1 MEIAV
6 VAFPGSSK
14 DIHEAVTDRLQLNA
28 EIVTEQT
35 DNLAN
40 YDAILIAGGASYG
53 DYLRPGAIASTK
65 LVIDAVKEQAEAG
78 KPVLGIG
85 NGFQV
90 LTEAG
95 LLPGALLQNED
106 LLFTSGNQA
115 IIVENNETRFTSS
128 YEKREEIQIPIAH
141 KYGSYECDGPTL
153 EMLKRENRIVFTYSS
168 NPNGSIEDIAGITNK
183 QGNVLG
189 MMPHPERA
197 LETILGSEDGVKLF
211 ESLVENWREFNAN

>member
-1 MEIAV
+1 VKLAV

-14 DIHEAVTDRLQLNA
+14 DVYEALTDQLHLDA
-28 EIVTEQT
+28 EIVPEQT
-35 DNLAN
+35 TNLAN
-40 YDAILIAGGASYG
+40 YDGIMIAGGASYG

-65 LVIDAVKEQAEAG
+65 KVIHAVREQAAAG

-95 LLPGALLQNED
+95 LLPGALLQNES
-106 LLFTSGNQA
+106 LLFTSGKQA
-115 IIVENNETRFTSS
+115 VTVENNDTLFTATYDKGESV
-128 YEKREEIQIPIAH
+128 QFPVAH
-141 KYGSYECDGPTL
+141 KYGNYYCDEETL
-153 EMLKRENRIVFTYSS
+153 ETLKKNHQIVFTYQT
-168 NPNGSIEDIAGITNK
+168 NPNGSIENIAGITNE

-197 LETILGSEDGVKLF
+197 LEAILGSEDGAKLF
-211 ESLVENWREFNAN
+211 KSLAEKWRECNAN